1 MKILIAEDDLNIIK
15 IAQIVLEKIGQHQ
28 VVTATD
34 GGQALSL
41 ALAQDFD
48 LLILDGMMPVLP
60 GLEVCRRY
68 QNEKQG
74 QIAQVIFLSA
84 KSSQKDIDEFLQLGV
99 GYIQKPFEPK
109 NLCPMIENILKR
121 AAA

>member
-15 IAQIVLEKIGQHQ
+15 IAQIVLEKMGQHQ
-28 VVTATD
+28 VATATD

-74 QIAQVIFLSA
+74 QKAQVIFLSA
-84 KSSQKDIDEFLQLGV
+84 KSSQKDIDEFLQLGI

-109 NLCPMIENILKR
+109 KLCPLIEDILKR
-121 AAA
+121 VAA

>member
-28 VVTATD
+28 VTTATD

-41 ALAQDFD
+41 ALAEDFD

-74 QIAQVIFLSA
+74 PKAKVIFLSA

-109 NLCPMIENILKR
+109 NLCLMINDILMR
-121 AAA
+121 EAA

>member
-15 IAQIVLEKIGQHQ
+15 IAQIVLEKIGKHT
-28 VVTATD
+28 VIAATD
-34 GGQALSL
+34 GGQALKL
-41 ALAQDFD
+41 ALAEDFD
-48 LLILDGMMPVLP
+48 LIILDGMMPVLP

-68 QNEKQG
+68 QSEKQG
-74 QIAQVIFLSA
+74 ELAQVIFLSA
-84 KSSQKDIDEFLQLGV
+84 KSSQKDIDEFMQLGV

-109 NLCPMIENILKR
+109 NLCQMIDEILNR